1 MKKISLIILVCFLA
15 LGFVP
20 RSAQA
25 VKTVHVEHNTEQ
37 QFKQGDPCHV
47 IINSTG
53 EISLAYRTKTLLS
66 NKDEVWVVNDIVQAA
81 TGSLYV
87 ATSGKGY
94 IYLLKEEQEPQIV
107 YGEDIVDHKHVFSL
121 AIDGKGC
128 LLAGTSGKTA
138 QLVRFDKA
146 HKTKTLFQEDEIKYV
161 WCILVGPGGR
171 IYLGTGPTGKIITL
185 DSNGQN
191 PEVLYK
197 AKEKNILSLALDAD
211 GILYAGGDENG
222 LVYRIEPGTSKTTI
236 AYDTGHGEISGL
248 VFDEAGN
255 LYVST
260 ADTSAARPGAKLILS
275 NGDTSRPESTD
286 EKDKEDKENEKGE
299 KGEKDK
305 KNEVE
310 KINEDKASD
319 NNKNNGGKAKKNKA
333 KTEAEAEAEA
343 ETEKDTKKEAG
354 KKQANNLEKNKTGQ
368 PTNPADKDKPEKV
381 AELIP
386 AATKS
391 SDKTPSVSPAGT
403 TSAPKPSKPAK
414 TNEVYQI
421 SPSGYV
427 TSLFS
432 RKVMIL
438 SMAYMGHGKLL
449 LGTGI
454 EGELVRLDTQKQ
466 EAVVL
471 HTVKPS
477 AQISAVLADADGTV
491 YAGCAN
497 PGAVYVIKPD
507 YALEG
512 IYKSQAV
519 DAKQISKWGKLHL
532 EADIPSQS
540 NLKISFR
547 SGNTS
552 DPKKGGWQK
561 WTEPIDAIEDI
572 EIHAAP
578 ARFLQYRLHFGSSDG
593 CHTAVVREV
602 KLAHM
607 IPNLPPLIE
616 NVTIKSGQVDK
627 TGKSTNSSKNMTITW
642 KTKEPNND
650 KLTCEIFVRIV
661 GREKWVRIAK
671 KVKEE
676 KYIWDSRTV
685 ADGRYEVKVTA
696 SDEPDNPKEQAL
708 TASRVSRPIT
718 VDNTPP
724 EIIRMSHN
732 IDGEKLHFE
741 ATVKDA
747 LSVIGSVEYVID
759 SGEIWHIALPN
770 DGIFDSR
777 EENIRFELKIDASGE
792 HLLAVRFTDALGN
805 RTYRN
810 LTIK

>member
-1 MKKISLIILVCFLA
+1 MKKIFLIVLVCFLA
-15 LGFVP
+15 PGLVP
-20 RSAQA
+20 RPTQA
-25 VKTVHVEHNTEQ
+25 VKTVHIEHNTEQ
-37 QFKQGDPCHV
+37 QFKKGDPCQV

-66 NKDEVWVVNDIVQAA
+66 NKDEVWVVNDIVKTAA
-81 TGSLYV
+81 GSLYV

-94 IYLLKEEQEPQIV
+94 IYLLKEEQEPQII
-107 YGEDIVDHKHVFSL
+107 YGKDLIDHKHVFSL
-121 AIDGKGC
+121 TIDGKGR

-138 QLVRFDKA
+138 QLIRFDKA
-146 HKTKTLFQEDEIKYV
+146 HNTKTLFQEDEIKYI

-185 DSNGQN
+185 DSNGKN

-197 AKEKNILSLALDAD
+197 AKEKNILALALDAD

-260 ADTSAARPGAKLILS
+260 ADASAARPGAKLILS

-286 EKDKEDKENEKGE
+286 EKNKKDQKGQKDK
-299 KGEKDK
+299 KDK
-305 KNEVE
+305 KNKVE
-310 KINEDKASD
+310 KINEGKASN
-319 NNKNNGGKAKKNKA
+319 NNKNNNDKAG
-333 KTEAEAEAEA
+333 E
-343 ETEKDTKKEAG
+343 TKKETG
-354 KKQANNLEKNKTGQ
+354 KKQVDGLEKNKISQ
-368 PTNPADKDKPEKV
+368 PARPADKDKTEKT

-391 SDKTPSVSPAGT
+391 SDKTPSTSPAGA
-403 TSAPKPSKPAK
+403 TSAPKPAKPTE

-421 SPSGYV
+421 NPSGYV

-438 SMAYMGHGKLL
+438 SMAYMGRGKLL

-454 EGELVRLDTQKQ
+454 EGELVQLDTQKQ

-477 AQISAVLADADGTV
+477 AQISAVLADAEGTV

-497 PGAVYVIKPD
+497 PGAVYAIESS
-507 YALEG
+507 YAPEG
-512 IYKSQAV
+512 IYKSQAI

-540 NLKISFR
+540 SLRISFR

-561 WTEPIDAIEDI
+561 WTEPIDATEDI

-607 IPNLPPLIE
+607 IPNLPPLIK
-616 NVTIKSGQVDK
+616 NVTIKSGQADK
-627 TGKSTNSSKNMTITW
+627 SDQSARSSKNMTITW

-650 KLTCEIFVRIV
+650 KLTCEIFVRLV
-661 GREKWVRIAK
+661 GREKWVRFAK

-676 KYIWDSRTV
+676 KYTWDSRTI
-685 ADGRYEVKVTA
+685 ADGRYEIKVTA
-696 SDEPDNPKEQAL
+696 SDEPDNPEGQAL
-708 TASRVSRPIT
+708 TASRVSRPI
-718 VDNTPP
+718 VIDNTPP

-747 LSVIGSVEYVID
+747 LSVIGSVEYVLD

-777 EENIRFELKIDASGE
+777 EENIRFELKIDAPGE
-792 HLLAVRFTDALGN
+792 HLLAIRFTDALGN

-810 LTIK
+810 LSVVK

>member
-1 MKKISLIILVCFLA
+1 MSLIVLACFLIPA
-15 LGFVP
+15 LVP
-20 RSAQA
+20 RSVQA
-25 VKTVHVEHNTEQ
+25 VKTVHIEHNTEQ
-37 QFKQGDPCHV
+37 QFKQGDPCQV

-66 NKDEVWVVNDIVQAA
+66 NKDEVWVVNDMVRTAV
-81 TGSLYV
+81 GSLYV

-94 IYLLKEEQEPQIV
+94 IYLLEEGQKPQII
-107 YGEDIVDHKHVFSL
+107 YGKDLIDHKHVFSL
-121 AIDGKGC
+121 AIDGKGR

-146 HKTKTLFQEDEIKYV
+146 HKTKILFQEDEIKYV

-191 PEVLYK
+191 PEVLYT
-197 AKEKNILSLALDAD
+197 AKEKNILALALDAD

-260 ADTSAARPGAKLILS
+260 ADASAARPGAKLILS
-275 NGDTSRPESTD
+275 DGDTSRPESTD
-286 EKDKEDKENEKGE
+286 EKNKKDQKGQKDK
-299 KGEKDK
+299 KDK
-305 KNEVE
+305 KNKVE
-310 KINEDKASD
+310 KINKDKASD
-319 NNKNNGGKAKKNKA
+319 NNKNNNDKAKKTKTKAKA
-333 KTEAEAEAEA
+333 KTK
-343 ETEKDTKKEAG
+343 TEKDAKKETG
-354 KKQANNLEKNKTGQ
+354 KKQVDNLGKNKANQ
-368 PTNPADKDKPEKV
+368 SARPTDKDKPEKT

-391 SDKTPSVSPAGT
+391 ADKPSPANRASAI
-403 TSAPKPSKPAK
+403 SAPKPAKPAQA
-414 TNEVYQI
+414 NEVYQI

-438 SMAYMGHGKLL
+438 SMAYMGHDKLL

-454 EGELVRLDTQKQ
+454 EGKLIRLETDTQ

-477 AQISAVLADADGTV
+477 VQISSVLADADGTV

-497 PGAVYVIKPD
+497 PGAVYAIKPN
-507 YALEG
+507 YAVEG
-512 IYKSQAV
+512 IYISPAI

-532 EADIPSQS
+532 EADIPGQS
-540 NLKISFR
+540 SLKVSFR

-561 WTEPIDAIEDI
+561 WTEQTDATEDI
-572 EIHAAP
+572 EVHAAP

-607 IPNLPPLIE
+607 IPNLPPLIK
-616 NVTIKSGQVDK
+616 NVTIKSGQADK
-627 TGKSTNSSKNMTITW
+627 SDQSARSSKKMTITW
-642 KTKEPNND
+642 KAKEPNND
-650 KLTCEIFVRIV
+650 KLTCEIFIRLV
-661 GREKWVRIAK
+661 GREKWVRFAK

-696 SDEPDNPKEQAL
+696 SDEPDNPEGQAL
-708 TASRVSRPIT
+708 TASRVSRPIV

-724 EIIRMSHN
+724 EIIRMSYN

-759 SGEIWHIALPN
+759 SGETWHIALPD

-777 EENIRFELKIDASGE
+777 EENVRFELEIDEPGE

-810 LTIK
+810 LSVVK

>member
-1 MKKISLIILVCFLA
+1 MKKIFLIVLVCFLSPG
-15 LGFVP
+15 LVP

-25 VKTVHVEHNTEQ
+25 VKTVHIEHNTEQ
-37 QFKQGDPCHV
+37 QFKQGDPCRV

-66 NKDEVWVVNDIVQAA
+66 NKDEVWVVNDIVRGAA
-81 TGSLYV
+81 GSLYV

-94 IYLLKEEQEPQIV
+94 IYLLKEEQEPKII
-107 YGEDIVDHKHVFSL
+107 YGKDLIDHKHVFSL
-121 AIDGKGC
+121 AIDGKGR

-185 DSNGQN
+185 DSNGKN

-197 AKEKNILSLALDAD
+197 AKEKNILALALDAD

-222 LVYRIEPGTSKTTI
+222 LVYRIEPGTSGTTI

-275 NGDTSRPESTD
+275 NGDTSRPESAD
-286 EKDKEDKENEKGE
+286 EKNKKDKKGQKDKTDK
-299 KGEKDK
+299 KDK
-305 KNEVE
+305 KNKVE
-310 KINEDKASD
+310 KINKNKASG
-319 NNKNNGGKAKKNKA
+319 NNNDKAKKTKTKA
-333 KTEAEAEAEA
+333 KTEENA
-343 ETEKDTKKEAG
+343 KKEAG
-354 KKQANNLEKNKTGQ
+354 KKQADNVEKNKISQ
-368 PTNPADKDKPEKV
+368 SVKPADKDKTEKT

-391 SDKTPSVSPAGT
+391 SDKPASARPAST
-403 TSAPKPSKPAK
+403 TSAPKPSKPAE

-421 SPSGYV
+421 NPSGYV

-438 SMAYMGHGKLL
+438 SMAYMGDGKLL

-454 EGELVRLDTQKQ
+454 EGKLVQLDTQKQ

-477 AQISAVLADADGTV
+477 AQISALLADADGSI

-497 PGAVYVIKPD
+497 PGAVYAIKPD
-507 YALEG
+507 YAPEG

-519 DAKQISKWGKLHL
+519 DAKQISRWGKLHL

-540 NLKISFR
+540 SLKISFR

-561 WTEPIDAIEDI
+561 WTEPIDATEDI
-572 EIHAAP
+572 EIYAAP

-616 NVTIKSGQVDK
+616 NVTIKSGQADNS
-627 TGKSTNSSKNMTITW
+627 GQSAHSSKKMTIAW

-650 KLTCEIFVRIV
+650 KLTCEIFIRLV
-661 GREKWVRIAK
+661 GYEKWVRIAK
-671 KVKEE
+671 EIKEE
-676 KYIWDSRTV
+676 KYSWDSRTV

-696 SDEPDNPKEQAL
+696 SDEPDNPEGQAL
-708 TASRVSRPIT
+708 TASRVSRPIV

-732 IDGEKLHFE
+732 IDGEKLYFE

-777 EENIRFELKIDASGE
+777 EENVRFELKTDAPGE

-810 LTIK
+810 LAFK